1 MNLPKITIVTPS
13 YNQGHFLE
21 ETITSVLDQKYP
33 NLEYFVVD
41 GGSKDN
47 SVEVIKKYEQHITW
61 WVSEK
66 DRGQPHALN
75 KGFDRAT
82 GDVYG
87 FINSDDCLL
96 PGCLNYVGKQYAA
109 GTPWIVGWVLFV
121 EPDDQNFPQVWNPY
135 ERAKDW
141 FVTNPIG
148 QQGSFWSGAAHKSLG
163 LGFREEYDLA
173 FDYEFWMRLRF
184 KAKVKP
190 KTFRRC
196 MATYRMHGA
205 SKTLMH
211 HSQQLKPEYEKIR
224 AECMEYLTPAEREEV
239 RKWRSKFDGQKHRVA
254 GWQALNNANLAAARE
269 HAAQAMK
276 LAPTDPESWRLWVC
290 TKRDQMR
297 AATGNPSGNSN

>member
-13 YNQGHFLE
+13 YNQGHFLD
-21 ETITSVLDQKYP
+21 ETIQSVLDQKYP

-135 ERAKDW
+135 ERVKDW

-163 LGFREEYDLA
+163 VGFREEYDLA

-184 KAKVKP
+184 KAQVKP
-190 KTFRRC
+190 RTFRRC

-211 HSQQLKPEYEKIR
+211 HSAQLKPEYEKIR
-224 AECMEYLTPAEREEV
+224 AECMEYLSPAERDEV

-254 GWQALNNANLAAARE
+254 GWQALNAANLAAARD

-276 LAPTDPESWRLWVC
+276 LAPTDPDTWRLWLC

-297 AATGNPSGNSN
+297 SSTGAAS